1 LTFTLYVDG
10 GGTTEVPCY
19 FSYKCLE
26 TEQQYKGSSYN
37 PIQMER
43 FYLVNLSY
51 ELLPKGC
58 SIFNADGKMT
68 NNIAEICAL
77 TFGLLRFK
85 RDYDYHP
92 VTIFHDSQLIVN
104 FVKGNWQCKAEHL
117 LPWIKAVQALWW
129 PKIDYRWVP
138 RKEIVK
144 VLGH

>member
-1 LTFTLYVDG
+1 MYTLYVDG

-19 FSYKCLE
+19 FSYKCIE
-26 TEQQYKGSSYN
+26 TEQQLKWGSYN

-58 SIFNADGKMT
+58 SIFNADGKQT
-68 NNIAEICAL
+68 NNLAEVVAL
-77 TFGLLRFK
+77 YHGLLRFK
-85 RDYDYHP
+85 QSYDYNP
-92 VTIFHDSQLIVN
+92 VTIYHDSQIIQRAILGLN
-104 FVKGNWQCKAEHL
+104 NCQAEHL
-117 LPWIKAVQALWW
+117 LPWINAVRNIWW
-129 PKIDYRWVP
+129 PTINYQWVP